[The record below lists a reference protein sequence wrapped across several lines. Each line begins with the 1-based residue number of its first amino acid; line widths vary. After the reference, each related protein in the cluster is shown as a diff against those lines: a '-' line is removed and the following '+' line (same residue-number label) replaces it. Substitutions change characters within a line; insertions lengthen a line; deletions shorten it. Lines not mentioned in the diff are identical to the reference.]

1 MFNELSVD
9 NFFLY
14 AAQNYQNPHCTGID
28 DFNED
33 LNHIKYIKRLFNR
46 YQNRGEI
53 KVNLIVNHLILLYNV
68 FDSEAM
74 TKILFYK
81 IPNEQWS
88 LLKPF
93 LILLN
98 RLPKHISG
106 VLADGEIINT
116 VDIQLNQEVVSEL
129 REI

>member
-1 MFNELSVD
+1 MLNELSVD

-46 YQNRGEI
+46 YQNKGVI
-53 KVNLIVNHLILLYNV
+53 KINLIVNHLILLYNV
-68 FDSEAM
+68 FESEAM
-74 TKILFYK
+74 TKILFFK
-81 IPNEQWS
+81 IPEEQWS

-98 RLPKHISG
+98 RLPESISG

-116 VDIQLNQEVVSEL
+116 VDISLNQDIVSEL
-129 REI
+129 RTI

>member
-81 IPNEQWS
+81 ISNEQWS

>member
-1 MFNELSVD
+1 MLNELSVD

-14 AAQNYQNPHCTGID
+14 AAQNYQNPHCRGID

-46 YQNRGEI
+46 YQNKGVI
-53 KVNLIVNHLILLYNV
+53 KINLIVNHLILLYNV
-68 FDSEAM
+68 FESEAM
-74 TKILFYK
+74 TKILFFK
-81 IPNEQWS
+81 IPEEQWS

-98 RLPKHISG
+98 RLPESISG

-116 VDIQLNQEVVSEL
+116 VDISLNQDIVSEL
-129 REI
+129 RTI

>member
-81 IPNEQWS
+81 ISNEQWS

-116 VDIQLNQEVVSEL
+116 VDIQLNQEVISEL
-129 REI
+129 RKI

>member
-14 AAQNYQNPHCTGID
+14 AAQNYRNPHCTGID
-28 DFNED
+28 DFNDD

-46 YQNRGEI
+46 YQNKGEI

-68 FDSEAM
+68 FDGEAM
-74 TKILFYK
+74 TRILFYK
-81 IPNEQWS
+81 IPEEQWTI
-88 LLKPF
+88 LKPF

-98 RLPKHISG
+98 LLPEQVSG

-116 VDIQLNQEVVSEL
+116 VNIQLNQEIVLEL
-129 REI
+129 RTI

>member
-1 MFNELSVD
+1 MLNELSVD

-46 YQNRGEI
+46 YQNKGVI
-53 KVNLIVNHLILLYNV
+53 KINLIVNHLILLYNV
-68 FDSEAM
+68 FESEAM
-74 TKILFYK
+74 TKILFFK
-81 IPNEQWS
+81 IPEEQWS

-98 RLPKHISG
+98 RLPESISG

-116 VDIQLNQEVVSEL
+116 VDISLNQDIVSEL
-129 REI
+129 RII

>member
-1 MFNELSVD
+1 MLNELSVD

-46 YQNRGEI
+46 YQNKGVI
-53 KVNLIVNHLILLYNV
+53 KINLIVNHLILLYNV

-81 IPNEQWS
+81 ISNEQWS

-116 VDIQLNQEVVSEL
+116 VDISLNQDIVSEL
-129 REI
+129 RII

>member
-14 AAQNYQNPHCTGID
+14 AAQNYRNPHCTGID

-81 IPNEQWS
+81 ISNEQWS

-116 VDIQLNQEVVSEL
+116 VDIQLNQEVISEL
-129 REI
+129 RKI